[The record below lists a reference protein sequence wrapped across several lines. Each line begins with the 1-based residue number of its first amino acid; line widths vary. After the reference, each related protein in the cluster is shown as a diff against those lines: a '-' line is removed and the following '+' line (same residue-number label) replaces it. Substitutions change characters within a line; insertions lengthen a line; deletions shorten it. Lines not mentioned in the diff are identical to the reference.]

1 MNFYGATN
9 VGLVRTN
16 NEDNFATLRL
26 AKNACLLVVCDG
38 MGGLE
43 FGEDASRIAIATFV
57 TKVRSAVSPYISSDL
72 LSDFSESRVS
82 TALENAVV
90 AANEEVLKEIA
101 ARNSENKVMG
111 STLVGILLIN
121 ECAYVVN
128 VGDSRAYV
136 TFDGSFM
143 QITKD
148 HSYVQM
154 LIDEGLLTHEEALKH
169 PKRNAITRAIGIAPS
184 ISPDFYRVDLK
195 SGCRVLLCS
204 DGLTNY
210 APAGDIEK
218 YMLSDLDNISVCN
231 ELITSALA
239 GGGRDNI
246 TVIVLD
252 Y

>member
-16 NEDNFATLRL
+16 NEDCFAALRL

-43 FGEDASRIAIATFV
+43 FGERASKITIDTFV
-57 TKVRSAVSPYISSDL
+57 NKVRSAVQPYVSADV
-72 LSDFSESRVS
+72 LSGFGESRVS
-82 TALENAVV
+82 ATLENAVFS
-90 AANEEVLKEIA
+90 ANEAVLKEI
-101 ARNSENKVMG
+101 NNKNNENKVMG

-121 ECAYVVN
+121 ERAYVVN

-136 TFDGSFM
+136 TYDNRFL

-154 LIDEGLLTHEEALKH
+154 LMDEGVLTQEEAKNH
-169 PKRNAITRAIGIAPS
+169 PKRNAITRAIGISATV
-184 ISPDFYRVDLK
+184 SPDFYRIDLK
-195 SGCRVLLCS
+195 RGCRVLLCS
-204 DGLTNY
+204 DGLTSY
-210 APAGDIEK
+210 AQFDDVEK
-218 YMLSDLDNISVCN
+218 LMLSDLDNVTVCN

-246 TVIVLD
+246 TVIVMD

>member
-16 NEDNFATLRL
+16 NEDSFATLRL

-38 MGGLE
+38 MGGLDL
-43 FGEDASRIAIATFV
+43 GEDASRIALDTFV
-57 TKVRSAVSPYISSDL
+57 NKMRSATLPYISGDVL
-72 LSDFSESRVS
+72 TDFNESRVS
-82 TALENAVV
+82 TSLENAVI
-90 AANEEVLKEIA
+90 AANEEVVNEINQ
-101 ARNSENKVMG
+101 RKNEIKVMG

-121 ECAYVVN
+121 ERAYVVN
-128 VGDSRAYV
+128 VGDSRAYLAY
-136 TFDGSFM
+136 DGKLM

-154 LIDEGLLTHEEALKH
+154 LVEEGVITPKEARKH
-169 PKRNAITRAIGIAPS
+169 PKRNAITRAIGIS
-184 ISPDFYRVDLK
+184 STVTPDFYRVDLK
-195 SGCRVLLCS
+195 PGYRILMCS

-210 APAGDIEK
+210 ASKSDVEK
-218 YMLSDLDNISVCN
+218 YMLSDLDNVSVCN

-239 GGGRDNI
+239 GGGRDNV